1 MQGFQL
7 TPVDFLLALPSS
19 TSFNCPSMEL
29 TMKMTVAVSFALL
42 TLGMLGCSQ
51 HASTV
56 PVAERPART
65 AASDT
70 NTFGESKDE
79 AAGSAAS
86 ARAANYG
93 AESAAP
99 K

>member
-1 MQGFQL
+1 
-7 TPVDFLLALPSS
+7 
-19 TSFNCPSMEL
+19 
-29 TMKMTVAVSFALL
+29 MKMIAAVPFALL
-42 TLGMLGCSQ
+42 TFGVLGCSQ
-51 HASTV
+51 HASTA
-56 PVAERPART
+56 PAAARPAA

-70 NTFGESKDE
+70 NTFGESRDE

-93 AESAAP
+93 AESPAP

>member
-1 MQGFQL
+1 
-7 TPVDFLLALPSS
+7 
-19 TSFNCPSMEL
+19 
-29 TMKMTVAVSFALL
+29 MKMIVAIPVALV
-42 TLGMLGCSQ
+42 TFGMLGCSQ
-51 HASTV
+51 HSTAPAV
-56 PVAERPART
+56 DRPAAAPT
-65 AASDT
+65 ASSET

-93 AESAAP
+93 TEPAPATADATPPAAQPESTPP

>member
-1 MQGFQL
+1 
-7 TPVDFLLALPSS
+7 
-19 TSFNCPSMEL
+19 
-29 TMKMTVAVSFALL
+29 MKMIVAVPIALL
-42 TLGMLGCSQ
+42 TFGVLGCSQ
-51 HASTV
+51 HASTAPAV
-56 PVAERPART
+56 ERPAATT
-65 AASDT
+65 ASSET

-93 AESAAP
+93 TAPAPAADATPPAAATADATPP

>member
-1 MQGFQL
+1 
-7 TPVDFLLALPSS
+7 
-19 TSFNCPSMEL
+19 
-29 TMKMTVAVSFALL
+29 MKMIAAVPFALL
-42 TLGMLGCSQ
+42 TFGMLGCSQ
-51 HASTV
+51 QANT
-56 PVAERPART
+56 APAAAVQAAP

-70 NTFGESKDE
+70 NTFGESKDA

-93 AESAAP
+93 ADSAAP

>member
-1 MQGFQL
+1 
-7 TPVDFLLALPSS
+7 
-19 TSFNCPSMEL
+19 
-29 TMKMTVAVSFALL
+29 MKMIAAVPFALL
-42 TLGMLGCSQ
+42 TFGVLGCSQ
-51 HASTV
+51 HASTA
-56 PVAERPART
+56 PAAARPAP

-70 NTFGESKDE
+70 NTFGESRDE

-93 AESAAP
+93 AESPAP

>member
-1 MQGFQL
+1 
-7 TPVDFLLALPSS
+7 
-19 TSFNCPSMEL
+19 
-29 TMKMTVAVSFALL
+29 MKMIVAVPVALL
-42 TLGMLGCSQ
+42 TFGMLGCSQ
-51 HASTV
+51 HSTAPAV
-56 PVAERPART
+56 ERPAAAPT
-65 AASDT
+65 ARATT

-93 AESAAP
+93 TEPAPAADATPPAAQPESTPP

>member
-1 MQGFQL
+1 
-7 TPVDFLLALPSS
+7 
-19 TSFNCPSMEL
+19 
-29 TMKMTVAVSFALL
+29 MKMIVAVPVALL

-51 HASTV
+51 HSTAPAV
-56 PVAERPART
+56 DRPAAAPT
-65 AASDT
+65 ASNET

-93 AESAAP
+93 TEPAPAAADATPPAAQPESTPP

>member
-1 MQGFQL
+1 
-7 TPVDFLLALPSS
+7 
-19 TSFNCPSMEL
+19 
-29 TMKMTVAVSFALL
+29 MKMIAAVPFALL

-93 AESAAP
+93 TEPAPAADATPPPAAP
-99 K
+99 ADATPPK

>member
-1 MQGFQL
+1 
-7 TPVDFLLALPSS
+7 
-19 TSFNCPSMEL
+19 
-29 TMKMTVAVSFALL
+29 MKMIAVVPFALL
-42 TLGMLGCSQ
+42 TVGMLGCSQ
-51 HASTV
+51 HASTA
-56 PVAERPART
+56 PVAERPPA
-65 AASDT
+65 AASET

-93 AESAAP
+93 AESPAP

>member
-1 MQGFQL
+1 
-7 TPVDFLLALPSS
+7 
-19 TSFNCPSMEL
+19 
-29 TMKMTVAVSFALL
+29 MKMIAVVPFALL
-42 TLGMLGCSQ
+42 TVGMLGCSQ

-56 PVAERPART
+56 PVAARPP

-93 AESAAP
+93 AESTAP

>member
-1 MQGFQL
+1 
-7 TPVDFLLALPSS
+7 
-19 TSFNCPSMEL
+19 
-29 TMKMTVAVSFALL
+29 MKMIAAVPFALL
-42 TLGMLGCSQ
+42 TFGGLGCSQ
-51 HASTV
+51 HASTA
-56 PVAERPART
+56 PAAARPAP

-70 NTFGESKDE
+70 NTFGESRDE

-93 AESAAP
+93 AESPAT

>member
-1 MQGFQL
+1 
-7 TPVDFLLALPSS
+7 
-19 TSFNCPSMEL
+19 
-29 TMKMTVAVSFALL
+29 MKMIAAAPFALL
-42 TLGMLGCSQ
+42 TLGILGCSQ
-51 HASTV
+51 HASTAPAV
-56 PVAERPART
+56 DRPAR

-79 AAGSAAS
+79 TAGSAAS

-93 AESAAP
+93 AESTVP